1 MKVWRTIDNFL
12 SKEEIAKVF
21 TEKSFKPFTVR
32 WHTLPSKSFY
42 QNKILQEIKN
52 DFTDLSSAVGIEEWH
67 QDADWFLPEEHID
80 KDEALY
86 ETTGEVKLPLCSA
99 ILYLKVENL
108 VGANLKLVRDNVEVT
123 PKPGTLVLLSPG
135 LLHSITDYESGK
147 RISLNMNIWDSPPII
162 S

>member
-80 KDEALY
+80 KDETLY

-99 ILYLKVENL
+99 ILYLRVENL

>member
-52 DFTDLSSAVGIEEWH
+52 DFTDLSSAIGIEEWH

-99 ILYLKVENL
+99 ILYLRVENL

-147 RISLNMNIWDSPPII
+147 RISLNMNIWDSPPTI

>member
-52 DFTDLSSAVGIEEWH
+52 DFTDLSSAIGIEEWH

-99 ILYLKVENL
+99 ILYLRVENL
-108 VGANLKLVRDNVEVT
+108 VGANLKLVRDNVEIT
-123 PKPGTLVLLSPG
+123 PKSGTLVLLSPG

>member
-1 MKVWRTIDNFL
+1 MWRTIDNFL

-52 DFTDLSSAVGIEEWH
+52 DFTDLSSAIGIEEWH

-99 ILYLKVENL
+99 ILYLRVENL

>member
-52 DFTDLSSAVGIEEWH
+52 DFTDLSSAIGIEEWH

-99 ILYLKVENL
+99 ILYLRVENL

>member
-12 SKEEIAKVF
+12 SKEEIANVF

-52 DFTDLSSAVGIEEWH
+52 DFTDLSSAIGIEEWH

-99 ILYLKVENL
+99 ILYLRVENL

>member
-147 RISLNMNIWDSPPII
+147 RISLNMNIWDSHPII

>member
-1 MKVWRTIDNFL
+1 MAY
-12 SKEEIAKVF
+12 SSEQ
-21 TEKSFKPFTVR
+21 
-32 WHTLPSKSFY
+32 SFY

-52 DFTDLSSAVGIEEWH
+52 DFTDLSSAIGIEEWH

-99 ILYLKVENL
+99 ILYLRVENL

>member
-99 ILYLKVENL
+99 ILYLRVENL

>member
-99 ILYLKVENL
+99 ILYLRVENL
-108 VGANLKLVRDNVEVT
+108 VGANLKLVRDTVEVT